1 MLIHQNRV
9 LIHQTMGVDY
19 KNRVA
24 IHKTIVLINQNRAL
38 IHQTLGVDPQKPS
51 VDPPKSMVEKM
62 IGGTPKELQG
72 FAITTY
78 LIRYS

>member
-9 LIHQTMGVDY
+9 LIHQTMGVDQQ
-19 KNRVA
+19 NRVLM
-24 IHKTIVLINQNRAL
+24 HQTIVLMNQNRLL
-38 IHQTLGVDPQKPS
+38 IHQALGVDPQKS
-51 VDPPKSMVEKM
+51 GVDQQKSTVKKM

-78 LIRYS
+78 LIRY